1 MDVDGLL
8 KKRRHREGLGG
19 VVLNAPEEIERELT
33 SAGLT
38 NRLGDGKSEFTI
50 LFIRSR
56 AEAEQLFCPTVEG
69 IEHDSLLWLAY
80 PKGGSSIET
89 DVNRDKLW
97 DLLRPTGYRPVAQVS
112 IDKDWSAIRFR
123 PEEMVKSRQA
133 PSRKR

>member
-1 MDVDGLL
+1 MDVEMVL
-8 KKRRHREGLGG
+8 KKLRHREGLGG
-19 VVLNAPEEIERELT
+19 VVLNAPEENERELT

-38 NRLGDGKSEFTI
+38 NRLGDEKSQFTV

-56 AEAEQLFCPTVEG
+56 AEAEELFGPTVEG

-80 PKGGSSIET
+80 PKGGSSFET

-112 IDKDWSAIRFR
+112 IDDDWSAIRFR
-123 PEEMVKSRQA
+123 PEGMVKGC
-133 PSRKR
+133 